1 MKRELFP
8 AFFLLLCPLAAQ
20 AVPVS
25 GEYASHLMV
34 EQEVQVTARMT
45 GIITTI
51 HVERGVAVAKNQP
64 LASLDARELELNIRE
79 AREEMELRRA
89 EWERAKALAAGNILS
104 RAELDERQARYE
116 VALARHDKT
125 KELRDRAI
133 VRAPFAGVVSD
144 RYARIGQK
152 VIEDENI
159 PLFKVTAS
167 EPLLA
172 RVYLPEEQLMSVR
185 VGDPVEILPVRFPAA
200 RATGTVQFISP
211 TVDAGSGTFQVLIRV
226 KRGNASVLRPGVAV
240 KVRFSP
246 GARP

>member
-1 MKRELFP
+1 MKRELLP
-8 AFFLLLCPLAAQ
+8 AFFVLLSPLAAQ
-20 AVPVS
+20 GVPVS

-34 EQEVQVTARMT
+34 EQDVQVTARMT
-45 GIITTI
+45 GIIVTI

-104 RAELDERQARYE
+104 RAELDERQARHE
-116 VALARHDKT
+116 VARARHDKT

-172 RVYLPEEQLMSVR
+172 RVYLPEEQLMKVK

-200 RATGTVQFISP
+200 KATGTVQFISP

-226 KRGNASVLRPGVAV
+226 KRGNSTVLRPGVAV
-240 KVRFSP
+240 RVRFSP
-246 GARP
+246 DTRS